1 MMDCKDIE
9 RLLPSYTLSSLD
21 ELETD
26 RFIAHVDSCPS
37 CAATVREAGDTLVNL
52 ARIVPQKRPP
62 AHVKERLLA
71 RIDNAKQHDPESPPT
86 HPWGQ
91 LARSLIYQIASRS
104 LVSSAVV
111 AVLVVAVVAGVWYS
125 RNLQNLEE
133 IRGNIERQIE
143 TAAQRE
149 QDLREKL
156 RQQRGLS
163 ETIATDPGVT
173 IKQLSADASATVSD
187 AFPAGMIVIS
197 AKENTATIVAMN
209 LPQLPPSQ
217 TYHVWLIKQGGLEV
231 KTAALTVDSTGYGQ
245 ADIPLNS
252 PLEEFRAVLIAIGE
266 AKGSSDSIHD
276 SVLRV
281 DL

>member
-1 MMDCKDIE
+1 MMDCTDIE
-9 RLLPSYTLSSLD
+9 RLLPSYTLGSLD
-21 ELETD
+21 EFETD

-37 CAATVREAGDTLVNL
+37 CAETVREAGDTLVNL
-52 ARIVPQKRPP
+52 ARIVPQEHPP

-71 RIDNAKQHDPESPPT
+71 RIDKANQHDLESPTP
-86 HPWGQ
+86 HPWIR
-91 LARSLIYQIASRS
+91 LARSLIPQIASRS
-104 LVSSAVV
+104 LVSSAVL

-125 RNLQNLEE
+125 SSLQNLE
-133 IRGNIERQIE
+133 IE

-149 QDLREKL
+149 QDLREDL
-156 RQQRGLS
+156 QQQRGLS
-163 ETIATDPGVT
+163 ETIATDPSVT
-173 IKQLSADASATVSD
+173 IKQLSADTSAAGSD
-187 AFPAGMIVIS
+187 DFPLEAAGMIVIS
-197 AKENTATIVAMN
+197 ANENTATIVAMN

-266 AKGSSDSIHD
+266 ATGSSGSLHDSI
-276 SVLRV
+276 LRV

>member
-1 MMDCKDIE
+1 MDCTDIE
-9 RLLPSYTLSSLD
+9 RLLPSFTLGSLD
-21 ELETD
+21 KFETN
-26 RFIAHVDSCPS
+26 RFTAHVDSCPS
-37 CAATVREAGDTLVNL
+37 CAQTVREAGDTLVNL

-62 AHVKERLLA
+62 AHVKDRLLA
-71 RIDNAKQHDPESPPT
+71 RIDRANQHGAEAPGL
-86 HPWGQ
+86 HPWLQ
-91 LARSLIYQIASRS
+91 LARSFIHQLALRS
-104 LVSSAVV
+104 GAAVAL
-111 AVLVVAVVAGVWYS
+111 AVLVVAVVAGFWYS

-133 IRGNIERQIE
+133 VRGDIERRME
-143 TAAQRE
+143 TAVQRE
-149 QDLREKL
+149 QDLREEL

-173 IKQLSADASATVSD
+173 IKQLSADVPATGVDGS
-187 AFPAGMIVIS
+187 PAGMIVIS

-217 TYHVWLIKQGGLEV
+217 SYHVWLIKEGGLEV
-231 KTAALTVDSTGYGQ
+231 DTAALTVDSTGYGQ
-245 ADIPLNS
+245 ANILLDS

-266 AKGSSDSIHD
+266 AKGSSDNLHD

>member
-1 MMDCKDIE
+1 MDCTDIE
-9 RLLPSYTLSSLD
+9 RLLPSFTLGSLD
-21 ELETD
+21 KFETD
-26 RFIAHVDSCPS
+26 RFTAHVDSCLS
-37 CAATVREAGDTLVNL
+37 CAQTVREAGDALVNL

-71 RIDNAKQHDPESPPT
+71 RIDKANQHGVEAPRL
-86 HPWGQ
+86 HPWLQ
-91 LARSLIYQIASRS
+91 LARSLIHQTALRS
-104 LVSSAVV
+104 GAAVAL
-111 AVLVVAVVAGVWYS
+111 AVLVVAVVAGFWYS

-133 IRGNIERQIE
+133 VRGDIERRME
-143 TAAQRE
+143 TAVQRE
-149 QDLREKL
+149 QDLREEL

-173 IKQLSADASATVSD
+173 IKQLSADVPATGEDGS
-187 AFPAGMIVIS
+187 PAGVIVIS

-217 TYHVWLIKQGGLEV
+217 SYHVWLIKEGGLEV
-231 KTAALTVDSTGYGQ
+231 DTAALTVDSTGYGQ
-245 ADIPLNS
+245 ANIPLDS

-266 AKGSSDSIHD
+266 AKGSSDSLRD
-276 SVLRV
+276 SVLWV